1 MSMDPNTLDRL
12 ARSIA
17 QAIEQA
23 LVPMQQEVEQLRA
36 EVAALRGAPRM
47 PVAVPARPSAS
58 VPPAAEIAARM
69 PRTRAAMP
77 GPSCTVPH
85 CEAAVLA
92 KELCETH
99 YRAMRRAASLGQHF
113 DARTQRPAEARP
125 AVKGCSEAGC
135 DEGHYARGL
144 CRRHYMTV
152 RARERARERGQVVAP
167 RAATP
172 LRAAA
177 VTSAPPV
184 ASVPPEMRAPAP
196 TPAPVM
202 APVPSAA
209 AAALMLDLPPT
220 FGLAFGGA
228 PEPGVLAMPTAEVVA
243 RVVSQYRGGLAKVAE
258 VLGRNRRT
266 LMELLE
272 RLNLME
278 HVVSVRAGERQRILA
293 APLRDRL
300 SDLLFREKL
309 LDDLGCL
316 KEVDESARGEIQLR
330 CAQFAKTCATQEDVF
345 TKLAAECGL
354 EDAGMKRLIWRYDL
368 RRQLRGL
375 KSSRPAPSRARP

>member
-1 MSMDPNTLDRL
+1 MSLDPNNLDRL

-17 QAIEQA
+17 QAIDQA
-23 LVPMQQEVEQLRA
+23 LIPMQQEIDALRA
-36 EVAALRGAPRM
+36 EIAALRGAPLAPASAVTRPREPVVPATEFK
-47 PVAVPARPSAS
+47 PVAR
-58 VPPAAEIAARM
+58 
-69 PRTRAAMP
+69 RTRVTTP
-77 GPSCTVPH
+77 GSSCLVPH
-85 CEAAVLA
+85 CEAPVLA

-99 YRAMRRAASLGQHF
+99 YRSMRRALSLGQRF
-113 DARTQRPAEARP
+113 DPRDQKPAESRA
-125 AVKGCSEAGC
+125 AVKGCTEPDC
-135 DEGHYARGL
+135 DEAHYARGL

-152 RARERARERGQVVAP
+152 RARERARERGQVVSP
-167 RAATP
+167 RAATAVRP
-172 LRAAA
+172 APAPAA
-177 VTSAPPV
+177 SMIAPQPV
-184 ASVPPEMRAPAP
+184 PAAP
-196 TPAPVM
+196 TPAASAPMTPVTS
-202 APVPSAA
+202 ASLAA
-209 AAALMLDLPPT
+209 AMLDLPPT
-220 FGLAFGGA
+220 FGLAVGGA

-278 HVVSVRAGERQRILA
+278 HVVSVRAGERKRILA

-330 CAQFAKTCATQEDVF
+330 CAQLAKNCSTQEEVFAK
-345 TKLAAECGL
+345 LAVDCGL

-375 KSSRPAPSRARP
+375 KSLRPAPSRARP